1 MSSPSR
7 APALARFP
15 ARPSR
20 APPAPSPAL
29 ARFPAPLRA
38 SRRAVSASAL
48 DARELGAGEERARDD
63 ARARDDD
70 ARQYGVWGVD
80 GIRQRSASFAAM
92 EEDWEAAV
100 ASVWAR
106 AGASEVATQRLLI
119 LGAAWQKAPES
130 GIYRDPDAVAYVV
143 DSLRTLLPG
152 ADPAKIFHAQPA
164 VASVCMDRAVL
175 SQRLVAVRSS
185 VRMPP
190 LDVALVVTKEP
201 SLLLLD
207 AAESRER
214 CAAAADALRA
224 KTAWL
229 LDERGVASV
238 AEVCPSLLTHEPEDV
253 SDAFD
258 GFRAEVYE
266 RLDGVKGWSAKL
278 LAEKPRTRKYSR
290 DEEDATGPG
299 RGDAVEDE
307 DGERRDAEEE
317 RRRSALDGGGTPL
330 VMKNNTVARRESGS
344 NLRGDRGG
352 CCWES
357 LGDDAKAAARR
368 ASVDY
373 AGRVAEPSLRRA
385 RVRREREGARGG

>member
-1 MSSPSR
+1 M
-7 APALARFP
+7 
-15 ARPSR
+15 
-20 APPAPSPAL
+20 
-29 ARFPAPLRA
+29 
-38 SRRAVSASAL
+38 
-48 DARELGAGEERARDD
+48 
-63 ARARDDD
+63 
-70 ARQYGVWGVD
+70 WGVD

-278 LAEKPRTRKYSR
+278 LAEKPRTPRRSR
-290 DEEDATGPG
+290 DEEDAEGS
-299 RGDAVEDE
+299 AEE
-307 DGERRDAEEE
+307 SAEEESERRDAEEE
-317 RRRSALDGGGTPL
+317 RRRSALDGGGTPP
-330 VMKNNTVARRESGS
+330 VKNNTVARRASGS
-344 NLRGDRGG
+344 NPRGDRGG